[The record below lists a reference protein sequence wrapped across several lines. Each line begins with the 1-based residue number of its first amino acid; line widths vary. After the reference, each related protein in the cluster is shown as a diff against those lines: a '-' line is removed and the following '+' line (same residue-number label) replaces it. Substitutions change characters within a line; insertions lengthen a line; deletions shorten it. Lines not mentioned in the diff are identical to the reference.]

1 MTDATLQDPA
11 PPPRSR
17 WLPTIGLSLWL
28 TFMLGLMLSQWR
40 VVMINADGD
49 ACLHWRI
56 GNWMIE
62 HHAVIHTDLFS
73 HTRANAPLISKEWLS
88 EVLFAA
94 AGDALGWNGI
104 ALLAA
109 VLIATCLWLLLPP
122 TSIRRNRPVARYRAN
137 VGGGDGRHRPLVG
150 PTAFIYALVHR
161 HLYRAVAAL

>member
-1 MTDATLQDPA
+1 MTDAPLQDQSS
-11 PPPRSR
+11 PPRSR

-28 TFMLGLMLSQWR
+28 IFVLGLMLSQWR
-40 VVMINADGD
+40 VVMINSDGD

-62 HHAVIHTDLFS
+62 HHAVIRADVFS

-109 VLIATCLWLLLPP
+109 VLIAFLI
-122 TSIRRNRPVARYRAN
+122 SILQVKSMY
-137 VGGGDGRHRPLVG
+137 HSK
-150 PTAFIYALVHR
+150 
-161 HLYRAVAAL
+161 